1 MRRTVSLL
9 LLAAAACG
17 AGQILDRVAVVAGD
31 RVITEGEIRRQIRL
45 SALMRNETPDYS
57 SANRKETAELLIRQ
71 ALVRRELELSRY
83 TPPGMDEAEK
93 QLEAN
98 LGKRGPEFA
107 KRLEAA
113 GFTEL
118 DLKETFLALIAYNR
132 FVAFRFNP
140 GVSVTE
146 EEIRAYYEQEFVPQ
160 RLRTSPSDPVEPLPQ
175 VQGMIVRVLETRKAN
190 VALDQWLE
198 QARQQLKIRYVEE
211 AFQ

>member
-1 MRRTVSLL
+1 MRRTIPLLL
-9 LLAAAACG
+9 LLAAACG
-17 AGQILDRVAVVAGD
+17 AGPILDRVAVVAGD

-45 SALMRNETPDYS
+45 TALLRNETPDYS
-57 SANRKETAELLIRQ
+57 PASRRETAELLIRQ
-71 ALVRRELELSRY
+71 SLVRRELELSRY

-93 QLEAN
+93 QLDDN
-98 LGKRGPEFA
+98 LGKRGPEFL

-132 FVAFRFNP
+132 FVSFRFNP

-160 RLRTSPSDPVEPLPQ
+160 RLRSSPTDPVEPLPQ
-175 VQGMIVRVLETRKAN
+175 VQSMIVRVLEARKAN

-198 QARQQLKIRYVEE
+198 QARQQIKIRYVEE